1 MPSRL
6 APIRAGRDFPRH
18 ADAARTDPG
27 RPRRAR
33 RPPVLIGA
41 APEQERSLTMN
52 STGLPGAALK
62 AAGLAA
68 GAALLLLAFAAN
80 IMLGYTRV
88 SLDDAW
94 AAVTRYDE
102 TSMSQ
107 AVIRLT
113 RLPRALIAAAVG
125 ASLAVAGVIMQAIT
139 RNPLASPSILGIN
152 SGAALAVVFALT
164 VLRIESQTGLA
175 WAAFGGAAAAAALV
189 YGLSA
194 LGSDSLSPLRIVLAG
209 AAMSALF
216 ASGTQG
222 LLVRNQASL
231 QDVLFWLS
239 GSIAGRP
246 LGILAAVAPYM
257 LASMLAAWL
266 LARHSTCS
274 PPARRRPRASACAS
288 RSSSSRAAPRSC
300 CSQAAPSPSPG
311 RSASSASSFRSS
323 PASFP
328 AWTTAG
334 WCRTA
339 CCSAR
344 CCCWSP
350 TSPPAT

>member
-1 MPSRL
+1 
-6 APIRAGRDFPRH
+6 
-18 ADAARTDPG
+18 
-27 RPRRAR
+27 
-33 RPPVLIGA
+33 
-41 APEQERSLTMN
+41 MN

-266 LARHSTCS
+266 LARHLNLLAAGEETAKGLGLRVPLVKLAGGAAIVLLAGGSVAVAGPIGFIGLVIPVVARFFSGLDHRWMVPYSMLLGAVLLLVADVAARYLIMPRELPVGVLTAAVGA
-274 PPARRRPRASACAS
+274 PFFLYIARKRRRIA
-288 RSSSSRAAPRSC
+288 
-300 CSQAAPSPSPG
+300 
-311 RSASSASSFRSS
+311 
-323 PASFP
+323 
-328 AWTTAG
+328 
-334 WCRTA
+334 
-339 CCSAR
+339 
-344 CCCWSP
+344 
-350 TSPPAT
+350 

>member
-1 MPSRL
+1 
-6 APIRAGRDFPRH
+6 
-18 ADAARTDPG
+18 
-27 RPRRAR
+27 
-33 RPPVLIGA
+33 
-41 APEQERSLTMN
+41 MN
-52 STGLPGAALK
+52 PTGLPGAALK

-88 SLDDAW
+88 SFDDAW
-94 AAVTRYDE
+94 AAMTRYDE

-125 ASLAVAGVIMQAIT
+125 ASLAVAGVVMQAIT

-175 WAAFGGAAAAAALV
+175 WAAFGGAAVAAALV
-189 YGLSA
+189 YALSA

-266 LARHSTCS
+266 LGRHLNLLAAGEETAKGLGLRISLVKLAGGAAIVLLAGGSVAVAGPIGFIGLVIPVVARFFSGLDHRWMVPYSMLLGAVLLLVADVAARYVILPRELPVGVLTAVVGA
-274 PPARRRPRASACAS
+274 PFFLYIARKRRRIV
-288 RSSSSRAAPRSC
+288 
-300 CSQAAPSPSPG
+300 
-311 RSASSASSFRSS
+311 
-323 PASFP
+323 
-328 AWTTAG
+328 
-334 WCRTA
+334 
-339 CCSAR
+339 
-344 CCCWSP
+344 
-350 TSPPAT
+350 